1 MDDIFDPF
9 NEPDGPSNSSGI
21 TDNFIPDN
29 DGFTLDLF
37 DSLLPNDLNT
47 FDSSVPFD
55 VFGNDPFSPFDV
67 PIYND
72 PNPLDILG
80 YAGIGLFSVFGY
92 DNLYPYDIYG
102 YDRSVPYDAYG
113 NGGLVGSVS
122 DDRLVGTD
130 GNDVIYGNSGFDIIT
145 GEAGNDTLIASSDG
159 GFLSGGSGDDILYAG
174 FGQTFMRGESGR
186 DIFVL
191 SAATATFDPS
201 QTHVLLDMNDTQF
214 DGSNTGDTVNVS
226 NTLSGELVNLLS
238 GAEFNFV
245 VAGTDGRTISAND
258 TVIALD
264 GGGFLGVVVGQ
275 TPSEVANH
283 LVIT

>member
-9 NEPDGPSNSSGI
+9 NEPDGPGNTSSSF
-21 TDNFIPDN
+21 TDNPVF
-29 DGFTLDLF
+29 DLF
-37 DSLLPNDLNT
+37 DSFVPDNWNSDWNT

-55 VFGNDPFSPFDV
+55 IYGNDPFSPFDV

-72 PNPLDILG
+72 LNPLDILG

-92 DNLYPYDIYG
+92 DNLYPNDIYG
-102 YDRSVPYDAYG
+102 YDGLVPFDVYD
-113 NGGLVGSVS
+113 NGALVGSGGN
-122 DDRLVGTD
+122 DTLVGTSGD
-130 GNDVIYGNSGFDIIT
+130 DVIYGDRSFDVIL

-174 FGQTFMRGESGR
+174 FGKTFMQGDSGR
-186 DIFVL
+186 DIFVI

-201 QTHVLLDMNDTQF
+201 QAHVLLDVNDTRF

-238 GAEFNFV
+238 GAEFNF
-245 VAGTDGRTISAND
+245 AIDGTGRSISAND

-264 GGGFLGVVVGQ
+264 SGGFLGVVIGQ
-275 TPSEVANH
+275 TPGEVADR